1 MRRKKICFVVA
12 IAGTAQS
19 FLRDHIKALHE
30 DYDVYLAGNIKDVK
44 ELEMLDIT
52 SWKRINVERPISL
65 SNDLKAVFQLSSY
78 FRKMKFDAVHSVTPK
93 AGLVCALA
101 GFIARV
107 PIRIHIFTGQ
117 VWATR
122 RGGMRFILKSLDR
135 LIAKL
140 NTHILVDGNCQKN
153 FLIQQGVISD
163 TKALVLGEGS
173 ICGVNMIKFN
183 PSCEVRMAIRKE
195 LGIAED
201 KVVFVFMGRLN
212 RDKGVFELL
221 SAFDRLASINKK
233 VFLLLLGSDE
243 ENVAST
249 FGQYKEVSKENFLYY
264 GVTSEPQRL
273 LQAGDIFVLPT
284 YREGFGSSVIEAACL
299 GLPTITS
306 DAYGVLDAS
315 ILGETGLQCKVGD
328 VESLY
333 VCMRELIDDARKRK
347 IFGDAGRKR
356 VQEKFAG
363 TVVVKNWKEYYD
375 QLLSYV

>member
-122 RGGMRFILKSLDR
+122 RGAMRFILKSLDR

-140 NTHILVDGNCQKN
+140 NTHILVDGNSQKN

-195 LGIAED
+195 LG
-201 KVVFVFMGRLN
+201 
-212 RDKGVFELL
+212 
-221 SAFDRLASINKK
+221 
-233 VFLLLLGSDE
+233 
-243 ENVAST
+243 
-249 FGQYKEVSKENFLYY
+249 
-264 GVTSEPQRL
+264 
-273 LQAGDIFVLPT
+273 
-284 YREGFGSSVIEAACL
+284 
-299 GLPTITS
+299 
-306 DAYGVLDAS
+306 
-315 ILGETGLQCKVGD
+315 
-328 VESLY
+328 
-333 VCMRELIDDARKRK
+333 
-347 IFGDAGRKR
+347 
-356 VQEKFAG
+356 
-363 TVVVKNWKEYYD
+363 
-375 QLLSYV
+375 